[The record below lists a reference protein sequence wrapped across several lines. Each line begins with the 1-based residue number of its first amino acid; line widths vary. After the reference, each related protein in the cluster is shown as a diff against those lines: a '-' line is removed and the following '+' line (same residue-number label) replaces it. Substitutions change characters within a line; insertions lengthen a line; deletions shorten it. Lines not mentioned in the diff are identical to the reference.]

1 MDVSLLLRVA
11 GVGMLVAVSCQV
23 LSKSGKDEQAL
34 LLTLT
39 GMVVVLI
46 MLVGQLGELIGAVR
60 EVLGSGAIFG
70 YSLGV
75 ADYMPLVFV
84 LAPGAFLVLGY
95 LMVLFNKFAKK

>member
-39 GMVVVLI
+39 GMVIVLI
-46 MLVGQLGELIGAVR
+46 MLIGQIGELI
-60 EVLGSGAIFG
+60 SAIRSVFG
-70 YSLGV
+70 V
-75 ADYMPLVFV
+75 
-84 LAPGAFLVLGY
+84 
-95 LMVLFNKFAKK
+95 

>member
-23 LSKSGKDEQAL
+23 LSKSGRDEQAL

-60 EVLGSGAIFG
+60 AVFG
-70 YSLGV
+70 L
-75 ADYMPLVFV
+75 
-84 LAPGAFLVLGY
+84 
-95 LMVLFNKFAKK
+95 

>member
-60 EVLGSGAIFG
+60 EVFG
-70 YSLGV
+70 L
-75 ADYMPLVFV
+75 
-84 LAPGAFLVLGY
+84 
-95 LMVLFNKFAKK
+95 

>member
-46 MLVGQLGELIGAVR
+46 MLVGQLGELIGALR
-60 EVLGSGAIFG
+60 EVFG
-70 YSLGV
+70 L
-75 ADYMPLVFV
+75 
-84 LAPGAFLVLGY
+84 
-95 LMVLFNKFAKK
+95 

>member
-39 GMVVVLI
+39 GMILVFM
-46 MLVGQLGELIGAVR
+46 MLVGQMGELIASLRAV
-60 EVLGSGAIFG
+60 FG
-70 YSLGV
+70 L
-75 ADYMPLVFV
+75 
-84 LAPGAFLVLGY
+84 
-95 LMVLFNKFAKK
+95 

>member
-46 MLVGQLGELIGAVR
+46 MLIGQLGELIGAVR
-60 EVLGSGAIFG
+60 EVFG
-70 YSLGV
+70 L
-75 ADYMPLVFV
+75 
-84 LAPGAFLVLGY
+84 
-95 LMVLFNKFAKK
+95 

>member
-39 GMVVVLI
+39 GMVLVLI
-46 MLVGQLGELIGAVR
+46 MLVGQIGELIAAVR
-60 EVLGSGAIFG
+60 SVFG
-70 YSLGV
+70 L
-75 ADYMPLVFV
+75 
-84 LAPGAFLVLGY
+84 
-95 LMVLFNKFAKK
+95 